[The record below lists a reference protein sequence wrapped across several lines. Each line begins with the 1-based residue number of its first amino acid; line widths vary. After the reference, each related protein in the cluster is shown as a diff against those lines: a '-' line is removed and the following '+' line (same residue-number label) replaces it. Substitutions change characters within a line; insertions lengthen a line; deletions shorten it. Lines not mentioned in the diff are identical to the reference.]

1 MVMGQGSTLV
11 TFFTPKKLVVGTRP
25 TYGHVFF
32 LLCCTFGGLGGVGW
46 GNNVLST
53 TFFT

>member
-1 MVMGQGSTLV
+1 MVCGYGPGVM
-11 TFFTPKKLVVGTRP
+11 VVGTRP
-25 TYGHVFF
+25 TDGHVFF